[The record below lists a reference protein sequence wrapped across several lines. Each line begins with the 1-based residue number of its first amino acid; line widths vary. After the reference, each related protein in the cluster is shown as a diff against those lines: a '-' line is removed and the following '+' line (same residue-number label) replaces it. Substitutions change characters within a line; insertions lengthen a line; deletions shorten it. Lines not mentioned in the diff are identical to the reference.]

1 MKFLNNEFQK
11 KGAESKGETEEFINS
26 FSLENKCFITADCDI
41 ESYTDT
47 KKYTQ
52 TTEHAVPSIIAL
64 YECINIQSECTN
76 QSLPL

>member
-47 KKYTQ
+47 KKIHTNNGACGTIDY
-52 TTEHAVPSIIAL
+52 
-64 YECINIQSECTN
+64 CTV
-76 QSLPL
+76 